1 MALTKRQFE
10 VLEFLDRFIEQ
21 KGYSPSFIEI
31 GKSLNLSSSAT
42 IHKHIHMLEKK
53 GFIRIGQNQSRS
65 IEIIN
70 RAPILKSKS
79 VGPGKS
85 MPLASG
91 TDRQGPWPEIPLL
104 GLIAEGRP
112 LEAIQNN
119 ESVSLKEFAGRDDVF
134 LLKVMGDSMI
144 EDHICEGDYVVVEK
158 TATAGNGDTVV
169 ALVGQH
175 EATLKRMFREKDGQ
189 VRLQPANASMAPI
202 LVRESDLEIQG
213 RVIAVLR
220 KY

>member
-21 KGYSPSFIEI
+21 KGYSPSFVEI
-31 GKSLNLSSSAT
+31 GKSLNLSSPAT
-42 IHKHIHMLEKK
+42 IHKHIHRLEQK
-53 GFIRIGQNQSRS
+53 GFIHIGQNQSRS
-65 IEIIN
+65 IEIVN
-70 RAPILKSKS
+70 RAPVLKSKS
-79 VGPGKS
+79 LSSLKRTPS
-85 MPLASG
+85 ASG
-91 TDRQGPWPEIPLL
+91 GGWQEPLPEIPLL
-104 GLIAEGRP
+104 GLIAAGRP
-112 LEAIQNN
+112 LEAIQTN
-119 ESVSLKEFAGRDDVF
+119 ESLSLREFAGRGEVF

-158 TATAGNGDTVV
+158 TASASNGDTVV
-169 ALVGQH
+169 ALVGKR

-189 VRLQPANASMAPI
+189 VRLQPANATMAPI
-202 LVRESDLEIQG
+202 MVNESELEIQG